1 MKYEAV
7 IGLEVHTELQTK
19 TKIFCSC
26 RTSFGAD
33 PNTNVCPVCLGLP
46 GVLPVLNKKVLEYA
60 VRAGL
65 ALNCEISRFSKFD
78 RKNYYYPDL
87 PKNFQTSQFDL
98 PICEHGYLDV
108 EVEGEKRRIRIT
120 RAHMEEDA
128 GKLVH
133 HGTSITD
140 SDYSLVDYN
149 RTGTPLLEIVSEPD
163 MRSAKEAVAY
173 MEKMRAILQYVGI
186 SDCRMEEGSLRCDAN
201 VSVRPVGQKELGTKT
216 EIKNINS
223 FKGVERAIEY
233 EAMRQAELLED
244 GGKVVQETR
253 TWDEKEG
260 VTKSMRTKEEA
271 NDYRYFPEP
280 DLVPFTVSDE
290 YIENIR
296 KSLPELPDARKERYM
311 KEFGLSSEDAVF
323 MTNDKATADYFEAA
337 VDAGADPKACVNWL
351 MGEFA
356 SQLSTDGIEIAKAPV
371 SAENLAALLKLISK
385 GTISGKIAKKVFATM
400 WKEGGNPEEIVK
412 AQGLVQISD
421 TAELSKLVD
430 EVVGKNPKAVEDFK
444 AGKKKAVGALVG
456 QIMKA
461 TKGKANPRVIN
472 ELLNKKPQSLR
483 MTPTKQRKT
492 PAFMKNRES

>member
-337 VDAGADPKACVNWL
+337 VGAGADPKACVNWL

-356 SQLSTDGIEIAKAPV
+356 SQLSTDGIEITKAPV

-400 WKEGGNPEEIVK
+400 WKEGGNPEDIVK

-472 ELLNKKPQSLR
+472 ELLNKKLQSL
-483 MTPTKQRKT
+483 
-492 PAFMKNRES
+492 

>member
-7 IGLEVHTELQTK
+7 IGLEVHTELQTT

-108 EVEGEKRRIRIT
+108 EVDGEKRRIRIT

-337 VDAGADPKACVNWL
+337 VAAGADPKAAVNWL

-356 SQLSTDGIEIAKAPV
+356 SQLSNDGIEIDKAPI

-400 WKEGGNPEEIVK
+400 WKEGGNPDDIVK

-430 EVVGKNPKAVEDFK
+430 EVVGNNPKAVEDFK

-472 ELLNKKPQSLR
+472 ELLNKKLQSL
-483 MTPTKQRKT
+483 
-492 PAFMKNRES
+492 

>member
-311 KEFGLSSEDAVF
+311 KEFGLSSGDAVF

-421 TAELSKLVD
+421 TAKLSKLVD

-472 ELLNKKPQSLR
+472 ELLNKKLQSL
-483 MTPTKQRKT
+483 
-492 PAFMKNRES
+492 

>member
-7 IGLEVHTELQTK
+7 IGLEVHTELQPT
-19 TKIFCSC
+19 TKIFCGC
-26 RTSFGAD
+26 KTSFGAE

-46 GVLPVLNKKVLEYA
+46 GVLPVLNKRVLEFA

-98 PICEHGYLDV
+98 PICERGHLDI
-108 EVEGEKRRIRIT
+108 EVNGEKKQIRIT

-149 RTGTPLLEIVSEPD
+149 RTGTPLLEIVTEPD

-173 MEKMRAILQYVGI
+173 LEKMRAILQYIGI

-201 VSVRPVGQKELGTKT
+201 VSVRPVGQKELGTKA

-223 FKGVERAIEY
+223 FKGVEKAIEY
-233 EAMRQAELLED
+233 EALRQAEILED
-244 GGKVVQETR
+244 GGKIIQETR

-280 DLVPFTVSDE
+280 DLAPFTVSEE
-290 YIENIR
+290 YIEDIR
-296 KSLPELPDARKERYM
+296 KTLPELPDERRERYIAN
-311 KEFGLSSEDAVF
+311 FGLSSTDAQY
-323 MTNDKATADYFEAA
+323 MTNDKDTSDYFEKVVA
-337 VDAGADPKACVNWL
+337 AGADPKASVNWI

-356 SQLSTDGIEIAKAPV
+356 SQLSNAGIEIAKAPV
-371 SAENLAALLKLISK
+371 TPENLAKLLALIAK
-385 GTISGKIAKKVFATM
+385 GTISGKIAKKVFAEM
-400 WKEGGNPEEIVK
+400 WKDGADPEEIVK

-421 TAELSKLVD
+421 TGALKEL
-430 EVVGKNPKAVEDFK
+430 VVKVIANNPKAVEDFK

-456 QIMKA
+456 QIMKE
-461 TKGKANPRVIN
+461 TKGKANPKVIN
-472 ELLNKKPQSLR
+472 ELLNDELKKL
-483 MTPTKQRKT
+483 
-492 PAFMKNRES
+492 